1 MMHFELFKSTS
12 RQSKRYQFT
21 YSSPWSSNLK
31 LHFTTTK
38 SSTFS
43 GPPWRDWQEGGTE
56 TRDASTI
63 PVMICGWH
71 LYFGCTCKEV
81 TFQWRHQ
88 DYLQSISNFG
98 CLFLRNNTVLLD
110 RRHGCWLKRF
120 QYVLIIFQ
128 FFGNISQHYLN
139 NKTFTFQ
146 LCPLTWLGQDVER
159 ALRPGLRHSQ
169 IQVVLAVHGVV
180 DHQTTSAKIRQ
191 VGYQIKGL
199 SMNFIVLQFSCLW
212 VR

>member
-1 MMHFELFKSTS
+1 MMHFEIFKSTS

-21 YSSPWSSNLK
+21 NSSPWSSNLK
-31 LHFTTTK
+31 LYFTTTK

-146 LCPLTWLGQDVER
+146 LCPLTLWAKTWKGHWDLAFCILKSKLSSPCTVSSTTKPHQQKLGKW
-159 ALRPGLRHSQ
+159 G
-169 IQVVLAVHGVV
+169 
-180 DHQTTSAKIRQ
+180 
-191 VGYQIKGL
+191 IK
-199 SMNFIVLQFSCLW
+199 
-212 VR
+212 

>member
-21 YSSPWSSNLK
+21 YSNPWSSNLK

-63 PVMICGWH
+63 PVMICGRH

-81 TFQWRHQ
+81 TLQWRHQ

-98 CLFLRNNTVLLD
+98 CLFLRNKTVLLD
-110 RRHGCWLKRF
+110 GRHGCWLKRF

-146 LCPLTWLGQDVER
+146 LCPLTWLKWNYKKITKEL
-159 ALRPGLRHSQ
+159 ALRP
-169 IQVVLAVHGVV
+169 
-180 DHQTTSAKIRQ
+180 
-191 VGYQIKGL
+191 
-199 SMNFIVLQFSCLW
+199 
-212 VR
+212 